1 MSELTSLSAY
11 DFHLPESQI
20 AQFPVHPRDHSR
32 LLVVHRE
39 SGRLEHRTFRD
50 LPAYLDERDLLVAN
64 NTRVMRARLPGRRIL
79 SEAGEPLALG
89 GKIEMLLLER
99 PSAVDLERYGLGGAT
114 ADAFYWQGIFN
125 SAARQL
131 AGFRFAIP
139 RSGGGFHEG
148 GYLAGEIVRG
158 AKESPDGTVV
168 ARFREDPI
176 AAGVGELPLPHY
188 IKVSARPDG
197 EECSDESAYQTVYAK
212 ETGSAAAPTAGLHFT
227 DRVLDAVRARRAG
240 WEEVT
245 LHVGLGT
252 FRPVK
257 SEDIRAHHMHEE
269 RYFVGESTADRLTGH
284 RREGGRVLAVGTTSV
299 RTLESI
305 YDAETRTYRAGTDA
319 TSIFIYP
326 GGREIRAV
334 DRLLTNFHLPK
345 STLLMLVSAFAGRDL
360 MLGAYAEAVK
370 EGYRFFSYGD
380 AMLIL

>member
-1 MSELTSLSAY
+1 MSELTLLSAY

-20 AQFPVHPRDHSR
+20 AQHPVSPRDHSR

-39 SGRLEHRTFRD
+39 SGRIEHRTFRE
-50 LPAYLDERDLLVAN
+50 LPEYLDERDLLVAN
-64 NTRVMRARLPGRRIL
+64 NTRVMKARLPGTRVL
-79 SEAGEPLALG
+79 SALGAPLVLG

-99 PSAVDLERYGLGGAT
+99 VTADEPGGA
-114 ADAFYWQGIFN
+114 DENGEGFFYWRGIFN

-131 AGFRFAIP
+131 AGFRFVIP
-139 RSGGGFHEG
+139 RPDGGTLE
-148 GYLAGEIVRG
+148 GEIVRG
-158 AKESPDGTVV
+158 AKESPNGTVV

-188 IKVSARPDG
+188 IK
-197 EECSDESAYQTVYAK
+197 EKSDESAYQTIYAK
-212 ETGSAAAPTAGLHFT
+212 ERREGGSAAAPTAGLHFT
-227 DRVLDAVRARRAG
+227 EAVLGAVRARAAR
-240 WEEVT
+240 WDEVT

-269 RYFVGESTADRLTGH
+269 RFFVGESTADSLTRH
-284 RREGGRVLAVGTTSV
+284 RTVGGRVLAVGTTSV
-299 RTLESI
+299 RTLESV
-305 YDAETRTYRAGTDA
+305 YNPETRRYRAGSEA

-326 GGREIRAV
+326 GGRGIHAV

-345 STLLMLVSAFAGRDL
+345 STLLMLVCAFGGRDL
-360 MLGAYAEAVK
+360 MLRAYAEAVK